1 MATFLIGAV
10 VIGAM
15 IIISIRQ
22 VKKHS
27 KGDGCGCGC
36 SGCSQASKCHK

>member
-15 IIISIRQ
+15 ILVS
-22 VKKHS
+22 VKQLKKQS
-27 KGDGCGCGC
+27 QGDGCGCGC
-36 SGCSQASKCHK
+36 SGCSQANKCHR